1 MGGCQG
7 KEVAACS
14 PQEMANGRVPGSR
27 ALMVN
32 VPKEPK
38 ATKLSMI
45 AVRKKASPGTDRE
58 S

>member
-27 ALMVN
+27 ALDVN

-38 ATKLSMI
+38 ATRLSMI
-45 AVRKKASPGTDRE
+45 AVRKKGQPGN
-58 S
+58 